1 MLSHPIGGV
10 TIGVVVADKLV
21 FTKSYGYLD
30 MEKKAA
36 ATDDT
41 VYRIGSITKQ
51 FTALMLLQLAEQ
63 GKLHF
68 SDPVEKHFPEVNEI
82 QGTFPRCSS
91 HLKFRPRRPKPVSL
105 YRNPALTFFLW
116 PALRMTLATGEID
129 NYSGCSGPQS
139 LRADE
144 SRRMWPHSGDYHR
157 IAGYPELTWRRS

>member
-68 SDPVEKHFPEVNEI
+68 SDPVNINRKSMRFRERFP
-82 QGTFPRCSS
+82 GAPPT
-91 HLKFRPRRPKPVSL
+91 
-105 YRNPALTFFLW
+105 
-116 PALRMTLATGEID
+116 
-129 NYSGCSGPQS
+129 
-139 LRADE
+139 
-144 SRRMWPHSGDYHR
+144 
-157 IAGYPELTWRRS
+157 